1 MALAETFKILKK
13 GIEDIYNRHEGDLF
27 SSIEEVRKMIIG
39 NYTNAEDY
47 SKRPLAKLS
56 NDISKELGL
65 L

>member
-1 MALAETFKILKK
+1 MALTETFKILKN

-27 SSIEEVRKMIIG
+27 SSIEEVKKMIIG
-39 NYTNAEDY
+39 NYTNTEDY

-56 NDISKELGL
+56 NDISKELWL

>member
-1 MALAETFKILKK
+1 VALTETFKILKK

-39 NYTNAEDY
+39 NYANAEDY

-56 NDISKELGL
+56 NDISKELWL